1 MVDQVLSTF
10 LGLWGGLSALDPVGS
25 FVVWVIFTANAGLW
39 ILLAAAFALGLGR
52 GRPFRR
58 HRFAFDGA

>member
-1 MVDQVLSTF
+1 
-10 LGLWGGLSALDPVGS
+10 
-25 FVVWVIFTANAGLW
+25 VIFTANAGLW